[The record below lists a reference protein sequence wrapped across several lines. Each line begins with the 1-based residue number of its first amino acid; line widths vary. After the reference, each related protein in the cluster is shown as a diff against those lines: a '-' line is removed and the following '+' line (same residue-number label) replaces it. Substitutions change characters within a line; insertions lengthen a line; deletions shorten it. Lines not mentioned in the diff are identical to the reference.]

1 MINVRDYIVK
11 VNGIYV
17 TPTTHCAGTTWVLT
31 YRTSNKLVTYTF
43 NESELCNAKK
53 PSTIKQVTS
62 MVKHDFM

>member
-31 YRTSNKLVTYTF
+31 YRTST
-43 NESELCNAKK
+43 
-53 PSTIKQVTS
+53 
-62 MVKHDFM
+62 VKHDFM